1 MQDADAGWG
10 QYFKDIWGILDVG
23 YVELAVTLN
32 ERGSLD
38 CSIHGRW
45 LRDNLFTLLAVI
57 RQPALHLHD
66 PELIIHKVCFNT
78 STSVPVKI
86 TDKGELVPPSF

>member
-10 QYFKDIWGILDVG
+10 QYFEDIWGILDVG

-38 CSIHGRW
+38 RSIHGRL
-45 LRDNLFTLLAVI
+45 LR
-57 RQPALHLHD
+57 
-66 PELIIHKVCFNT
+66 E
-78 STSVPVKI
+78 
-86 TDKGELVPPSF
+86 